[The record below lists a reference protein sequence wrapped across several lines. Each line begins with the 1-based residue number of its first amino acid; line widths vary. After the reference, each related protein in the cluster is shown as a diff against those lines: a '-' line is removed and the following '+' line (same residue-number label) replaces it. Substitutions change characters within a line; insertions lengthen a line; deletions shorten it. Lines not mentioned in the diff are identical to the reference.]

1 MSNYLFAIS
10 EGLLW
15 AIMGLGLYIS
25 FRILRFADLTSEA
38 SFTIGSATTAALM
51 TQYHIQPLVA
61 CLIAMVVGAFVGWI
75 TGALTTFLRIPGILA
90 SIITMTGLYSI
101 NLRIMQAPNLSYRSV
116 DTIFDKLNQIGM
128 QPLLANFIVGFIAVI
143 VIILFLSWLFKT
155 DFGQA
160 IIATGDNETMALS
173 LGIRIRQM
181 HRFALMISNSII
193 ALSGALVS
201 QQTGF
206 SDISLGT
213 GTVVIAMSAIVIGEV
228 VLSGDLKLSTRLIT
242 IVLGAA
248 IYRLILTLV
257 LRIGLNPND
266 FKMISALI
274 LALFLGLPHISSLF
288 KDRTHGLKGERV

>member
-1 MSNYLFAIS
+1 MSSYLFAIS

-15 AIMGLGLYIS
+15 AVMGLGLYIS

-51 TQYHIQPLVA
+51 TQFDCHPIVA
-61 CLIAMVVGAFVGWI
+61 CLGAMVAGAFAGWL

-101 NLRIMQAPNLSYRSV
+101 NLRIMQAPNLSYRTV
-116 DTIFDKLNQIGM
+116 DTLFDKLTQLDVTPM
-128 QPLLANFIVGFIAVI
+128 MANFIVGLVAVI
-143 VIILFLSWLFKT
+143 AIILFLSWMFQT

-160 IIATGDNETMALS
+160 FIATGDNETMALS
-173 LGIRIRQM
+173 LGIRTRQM
-181 HRFALMISNSII
+181 RRFALMISNSII

-213 GTVVIAMSAIVIGEV
+213 GTVVIAMAAIVIGEV
-228 VLSGDLKLSTRLIT
+228 VLPGDVKLPTRLLS
-242 IVLGAA
+242 IVLGAC
-248 IYRLILTLV
+248 IYRLILTFV
-257 LRIGLNPND
+257 LKLGLNPND
-266 FKMISALI
+266 FKLISALI
-274 LALFLGLPHISSLF
+274 LALFLGLPHITSLI
-288 KDRTHGLKGERV
+288 KNRNQGLKGDKI